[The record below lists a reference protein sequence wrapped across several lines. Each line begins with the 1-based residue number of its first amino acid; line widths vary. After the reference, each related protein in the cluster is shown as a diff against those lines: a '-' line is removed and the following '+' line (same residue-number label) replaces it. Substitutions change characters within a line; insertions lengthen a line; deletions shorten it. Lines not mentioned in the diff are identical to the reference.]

1 MDFHRRFGDTR
12 RGLVELVQGLTKDE
26 LDTHLQEAIGRIIL
40 PWIRALIIGAFL
52 LGGWVATL
60 QIAVNTTQRDLVTLK
75 VDRETTLRE
84 WREWRDRADRQL
96 AEVANDVKWIKER
109 LSERTP

>member
-1 MDFHRRFGDTR
+1 MSEQMHTLTR
-12 RGLVELVQGLTKDE
+12 DD
-26 LDTHLQEAIGRIIL
+26 LDKHLQEAIGRIIL
-40 PWIRALIIGAFL
+40 PWIRALILGAFL

-75 VDRETTLRE
+75 VDQETTLRE
-84 WREWRDRADRQL
+84 WREWRDLANRQL

-109 LSERTP
+109 LKEMNP